1 MDLLLAGHAA
11 GHGLRTAAS
20 LRRSHPF
27 DKELQVAGLVHGLG
41 RAEPTARAL
50 RPLLGERV
58 ARLVRLRAPGTGAPG
73 PGAPAEAAVPA
84 DAGADVEALRLAVD
98 TGRGTGPE
106 AGVLE
111 DWRPVL
117 ELVAAG
123 AYDRTG

>member
-1 MDLLLAGHAA
+1 MVVGSVGELMDLLGGGHADEHGD
-11 GHGLRTAAS
+11 GHGLRVAAL

-27 DKELQVAGLVHGLG
+27 DKELQVAGLLIDHP
-41 RAEPTARAL
+41 AEAI

-58 ARLVRLRAPGTGAPG
+58 ARLVRLHGPGAPG
-73 PGAPAEAAVPA
+73 PGPDPDAESLAHAAEAGRS
-84 DAGADVEALRLAVD
+84 AGLD
-98 TGRGTGPE
+98 

-123 AYDRTG
+123 AYGRTA